1 MSWLLPCALLS
12 ATLSQTPA
20 PEDGPPPATSQETTV
35 VAPKVPTP
43 LSRTPAAVSVV
54 EREDIQDARPTLGL
68 YEGLV
73 ATPGLVVQSRN
84 NYSQDLRLSIRGFG
98 ARSAFGIRGV
108 TVVVDG
114 FPETMPDGQTNVD
127 SLDLASAERIE
138 VLRGLASSLYGNA
151 AGGVVSITT
160 EEGPER
166 PFVEARTL
174 HGDEGLWKLHVKGG
188 GKSGDVRWLVSA
200 SRLTQRGWRRLSGTE
215 QVLLNGK
222 VQWAPDERSEL
233 KAVLSLVDAPEA
245 GDAGGL
251 TREEAEADPRQ
262 ASPTHLLF
270 RAGESVRQGRL
281 GLTYRRR
288 LGESHEVEAN
298 GFLALRRFQNALP
311 SVVVAFDRRFDGVA
325 VRYGNRAPLLGLR
338 SRFTLG
344 TELHAQA
351 DRRKNFDNV
360 DGQPGSTSQL
370 DQDEDVTALGLFAQE
385 ELELRERLTLVAG
398 ARYDVSRYA
407 VTDFLKADGDGTGTR
422 TFGQPTGRLGLIWAP
437 RPEVSVFANV
447 SQSFEA
453 PTTTELALPQGT
465 GGGLSRDLKP
475 QHAESVELGAR
486 GTLWGRLRYDV
497 ALYAVRV
504 RDGLVRFED
513 ENARAYFRNTGRS
526 RHLGAEVALEAKLT
540 QEFRVRAAY
549 NALQATFR
557 DYAPQG
563 KQLRGKQ
570 VPGIP
575 AHQVGAEAVYQHASG
590 ALAAVETYSV
600 GGLYADDANTVRE
613 HTAWVV
619 NARLGHRF
627 PMGVFEVSPFLGL
640 QNLLSARYSDNVRVN
655 ASRGR
660 YFEPAPP
667 LTVYAGA
674 GLSHRW

>member
-1 MSWLLPCALLS
+1 MAWLFPCALL
-12 ATLSQTPA
+12 ATLAQTA
-20 PEDGPPPATSQETTV
+20 PTPDPPPEAPRETVV

-54 EREDIQDARPTLGL
+54 EREDIQEGRATLGL
-68 YEGLV
+68 YEALV
-73 ATPGLVVQSRN
+73 GVPGLVTQSRN
-84 NYSQDLRLSIRGFG
+84 NASQDLRLSIRGFG
-98 ARSAFGIRGV
+98 ARSAFGIRGI
-108 TVVVDG
+108 TVLVDG

-127 SLDLASAERIE
+127 SLDMASAERIE

-160 EEGPER
+160 EEGPDR
-166 PFVEARTL
+166 PFVEARTV
-174 HGDEGLWKLHVKGG
+174 HGDNALWKLNVKGG
-188 GKSGDVRWLVSA
+188 GKSGDVRWLVGA
-200 SRLTQRGWRRLSGTE
+200 SRQTQQGWRRLSGTE
-215 QVLLNGK
+215 QVLVNGK
-222 VQWAPDERSEL
+222 VGWTPDGRSEL

-251 TREEAEADPRQ
+251 TRAEVEGDPRQ
-262 ASPTHLLF
+262 ASPLNERF

-288 LGESHEVEAN
+288 LGEEHEVEAS

-311 SVVVAFDRRFDGVA
+311 QVVVAFDRTFDGVS
-325 VRYGNRAPLLGLR
+325 VRYGNRGPLLGLR
-338 SRFTLG
+338 SRFTVG
-344 TELHAQA
+344 AEVQSQA
-351 DRRKNFDNV
+351 DRRKNFDNAE
-360 DGQPGSTSQL
+360 GRPGSTPQL
-370 DQDEDVTALGLFAQE
+370 DQDEGVLGLGLFAQE

-407 VTDFLKADGDGTGTR
+407 VEDFLKEDGDGTGTR
-422 TFGQPTGRLGLIWAP
+422 TFQQPTGRLGLIWAP
-437 RPEVSVFANV
+437 RPEVSVFGSLTQA
-447 SQSFEA
+447 FEA
-453 PTTTELALPQGT
+453 PTTTELAVPT

-475 QHAESVELGAR
+475 QRSNGVELGAR
-486 GTLWGRLRYDV
+486 GLLGSRLRYDV
-497 ALYAVRV
+497 ALFAVWIQ
-504 RDGLVRFED
+504 DGLVRFED
-513 ENARAYFRNTGRS
+513 ERARAYFRNTGRS
-526 RHLGAEVALEAKLT
+526 RHMGAEVALEAKVTEEL
-540 QEFRVRAAY
+540 RVRAAY

-557 DYAPQG
+557 DYVSQG
-563 KQLRGKQ
+563 RQLRGRQ

-575 AHQVGAEAVYQHASG
+575 ANQVSAEAVYQHASG
-590 ALAAVETYSV
+590 ARAAVEVYSA

-627 PMGVFEVSPFLGL
+627 PMGAFEVSPFLGF

-667 LTVYAGA
+667 LSVYAGA

>member
-1 MSWLLPCALLS
+1 MSWLLPCAILS
-12 ATLSQTPA
+12 ATLAQTA
-20 PEDGPPPATSQETTV
+20 PEAPEPPPAEPQETTV

-54 EREDIQDARPTLGL
+54 EREDIQEGRATLGL
-68 YEGLV
+68 YESLV
-73 ATPGLVVQSRN
+73 GVPGLVTQSRN
-84 NYSQDLRLSIRGFG
+84 NASQDLRLSIRGFG
-98 ARSAFGIRGV
+98 ARSAFGIRGI
-108 TVVVDG
+108 TVLVDG

-127 SLDLASAERIE
+127 SLDMASAERIE
-138 VLRGLASSLYGNA
+138 VMRGLASSLYGNA

-166 PFVEARTL
+166 PFVEARTV
-174 HGDEGLWKLHVKGG
+174 HGDNALWKLNVKGG
-188 GKSGDVRWLVSA
+188 GKSGDVRWWVGA
-200 SRLTQRGWRRLSGTE
+200 SRQTQQGWRSLSGTE

-222 VQWAPDERSEL
+222 VGWAPDGRSEL

-251 TREEAEADPRQ
+251 TREETESDPRQ
-262 ASPTHLLF
+262 AAPLNAQY

-281 GLTYRRR
+281 GLTYRWR
-288 LGESHEVEAN
+288 LGEEHEVEAS

-311 SVVVAFDRRFDGVA
+311 QLVVAFDRTFGGVS
-325 VRYGNRAPLLGLR
+325 VRYGNRGPLLGLR
-338 SRFTLG
+338 SRFTVG
-344 TELHAQA
+344 VEVQSQA

-360 DGQPGSTSQL
+360 EGRPGSVLQL
-370 DQDEDVTALGLFAQE
+370 DQDEGVLGMGLFAQE

-398 ARYDVSRYA
+398 ARLDVSRYT
-407 VTDFLKADGDGTGTR
+407 VEDFLKEDGDGTGTR
-422 TFGQPTGRLGLIWAP
+422 TFQQPTGRLGLIWAP
-437 RPEVSVFANV
+437 RQEVSVFASV
-447 SQSFEA
+447 TQSFEA
-453 PTTTELALPQGT
+453 PTTTELAVPAGT

-475 QHAESVELGAR
+475 QRSNGVELGAR
-486 GTLWGRLRYDV
+486 GLLWGRLRYDV
-497 ALYAVRV
+497 ALFSVWIQ
-504 RDGLVRFED
+504 DGLVRFED
-513 ENARAYFRNTGRS
+513 ERARAYFRNTGRS
-526 RHLGAEVALEAKLT
+526 RHMGAEVALEAKVTEEL
-540 QEFRVRAAY
+540 RVRAAY

-557 DYAPQG
+557 DYTSQG
-563 KQLRGKQ
+563 RQLRGNR

-575 AHQVGAEAVYQHASG
+575 ANQVSAEAVYQHASG
-590 ALAAVETYSV
+590 ARAAVEVFSA

-627 PMGVFEVSPFLGL
+627 PMGRFEVSPFLGL

-667 LTVYAGA
+667 LSVYAGA

>member
-12 ATLSQTPA
+12 ATLAQTASPA
-20 PEDGPPPATSQETTV
+20 PETPPTEPQETTV

-54 EREDIQDARPTLGL
+54 EREDIQAGRATLGL
-68 YEGLV
+68 YESLV
-73 ATPGLVVQSRN
+73 GVPGLVTQSRN
-84 NYSQDLRLSIRGFG
+84 NASQDLRLSIRGFG
-98 ARSAFGIRGV
+98 ARSAFGIRGI
-108 TVVVDG
+108 TVLVDG

-127 SLDLASAERIE
+127 SLDMASAERIE

-166 PFVEARTL
+166 SFVEARTV
-174 HGDEGLWKLHVKGG
+174 HGDNALWKLNVKGG
-188 GKSGDVRWLVSA
+188 GKSGDMRWMVGA
-200 SRLTQRGWRRLSGTE
+200 SRQTQQGWRRLSGTE

-222 VQWAPDERSEL
+222 VGWTPDGRSEL

-251 TREEAEADPRQ
+251 TRAEVEGDPRQ
-262 ASPTHLLF
+262 ASPLNAQY

-288 LGESHEVEAN
+288 LGEEHEVEAS

-311 SVVVAFDRRFDGVA
+311 QVVVAFDRTFDGVS
-325 VRYGNRAPLLGLR
+325 VRYGNRGPLLGLR
-338 SRFTLG
+338 SRFTVG
-344 TELHAQA
+344 AEVQSQA

-360 DGQPGSTSQL
+360 EGRPGSVLQL
-370 DQDEDVTALGLFAQE
+370 DQDEGVLGMGLFAQE

-398 ARYDVSRYA
+398 ARFDVSRYT
-407 VTDFLKADGDGTGTR
+407 VEDFLKEDGDGTGTR
-422 TFGQPTGRLGLIWAP
+422 TFQQPTGRLGLIWAP
-437 RPEVSVFANV
+437 RQEVSVFASV
-447 SQSFEA
+447 TQSFEA
-453 PTTTELALPQGT
+453 PTTTELAVPAGT

-475 QHAESVELGAR
+475 QRSNGVELGAR
-486 GTLWGRLRYDV
+486 GLLWGRLRYDV
-497 ALYAVRV
+497 ALFSVWI

-513 ENARAYFRNTGRS
+513 ERARAYFRNTGRS
-526 RHLGAEVALEAKLT
+526 RHVGAEVALEAKVTEEL
-540 QEFRVRAAY
+540 RVRAAY

-557 DYAPQG
+557 DYVSQG
-563 KQLRGKQ
+563 RQLRGNR

-575 AHQVGAEAVYQHASG
+575 ANQVSAEAVYQHASG
-590 ALAAVETYSV
+590 ARAAVEVFSA
-600 GGLYADDANTVRE
+600 GGLYADDANRVRE

-627 PMGVFEVSPFLGL
+627 PMGRFEVSPFLGF

-667 LTVYAGA
+667 LSVYAGA

>member
-1 MSWLLPCALLS
+1 MSWLFSCAVLS
-12 ATLSQTPA
+12 ATLAQTA
-20 PEDGPPPATSQETTV
+20 PRETTV
-35 VAPKVPTP
+35 VAPRVPTP

-54 EREDIQDARPTLGL
+54 EREDIQEGRATLGL
-68 YEGLV
+68 HESLV
-73 ATPGLVVQSRN
+73 GVPGLVTQSRN
-84 NYSQDLRLSIRGFG
+84 NAAQDLRLSIRGFG
-98 ARSAFGIRGV
+98 ARSAFGIRGI
-108 TVVVDG
+108 TVLVDG
-114 FPETMPDGQTNVD
+114 FPETLPDGQSNVD
-127 SLDLASAERIE
+127 SLDMGSAERVE

-166 PFVEARTL
+166 PFVEARSV
-174 HGDEGLWKLHVKGG
+174 HGDNGLWKLNVKGG
-188 GKSGDVRWLVSA
+188 GKSGDVRWMVGA
-200 SRLTQRGWRRLSGTE
+200 SRLAQQGWRRLSGTE

-222 VQWAPDERSEL
+222 VGWTPDGSSEW

-251 TREEAEADPRQ
+251 TRAEVEDDPRQ
-262 ASPTHLLF
+262 AAPLNAQY

-288 LGESHEVEAN
+288 LGEAHEVEAS

-311 SVVVAFDRRFDGVA
+311 QTVVAFDRTFDGVS

-338 SRFTLG
+338 SRFTVG
-344 TELHAQA
+344 AEVQSQA
-351 DRRKNFDNV
+351 DRRKNFDNAE
-360 DGQPGSTSQL
+360 GRPGSVLQL
-370 DQDEDVTALGLFAQE
+370 DQDEGVLGLGVFAQE
-385 ELELRERLTLVAG
+385 EWELRERLTLVAG

-407 VTDFLKADGDGTGTR
+407 VEDFLKEDGDGTGTR
-422 TFGQPTGRLGLIWAP
+422 TFQQPTGRLGLIWAP
-437 RPEVSVFANV
+437 VPEVSVFA
-447 SQSFEA
+447 SATQAFEA
-453 PTTTELALPQGT
+453 PTTTELAVPAGT

-475 QHAESVELGAR
+475 QRSNGVELGAR
-486 GTLWGRLRYDV
+486 GLLWGWLRYDV
-497 ALYAVRV
+497 ALFSVWLQ
-504 RDGLVRFED
+504 DGLVRFED
-513 ENARAYFRNTGRS
+513 ERARAYFRNTGRS
-526 RHLGAEVALEAKLT
+526 RHMGAEVALEAKVTEEL
-540 QEFRVRAAY
+540 RVRAAY

-557 DYAPQG
+557 DYVSQG
-563 KQLRGKQ
+563 QQLRGKR

-575 AHQVGAEAVYQHASG
+575 ANQVSAEAVYQHASG
-590 ALAAVETYSV
+590 ARAAVEVFSA

-627 PMGVFEVSPFLGL
+627 PMGAFEVSPFVGF

-667 LTVYAGA
+667 LSVYAGA